1 MQKNVIVIG
10 AGAAG
15 LMAAEAAA
23 EKGSKVTVLEK
34 NEKAGK
40 KIYITGKGRCN
51 LTNDCA
57 TEDFFGYVAR
67 NHKFLYSAVYG
78 FDHEMVKDFFEK
90 NGCPVK
96 VERGGRVFP
105 VSDHASDVTA
115 ALLRRLQKLGVR
127 IMFHTT
133 VSSILTETAA
143 ADAGPADTDG
153 SCAEDTA
160 AGAGKKKKGR
170 LAQSSRIRGV
180 RLQNGQE
187 LAADAVIV
195 CTGGLSY
202 PSTGSDGS
210 GLRMVRQL
218 GLEVTPTAPS
228 LVPFETR
235 ETWCRDLQGLALKN
249 VSVSI
254 FPGEENGEESG
265 ADAGEVSDGAQVK
278 KKKKGRS
285 RKPVYEAF
293 GELLF
298 THFGMSGPIILT
310 ASCYCDFLKYPR
322 GFRLYLN
329 LKPALTQEQL
339 EERLHREFEKAPDRH
354 LPGAVRP
361 LFPARLAEV
370 VTQLSG
376 LDTQRRAA
384 SFTETEIRSLAA
396 LIRALPVT
404 VTGTRGYSEAIIT
417 RGGISVKEFDPST
430 MESRRIRG
438 LFAAGEVLDVDAQTG
453 GFNLQIAWST
463 GRLAGLNAG
472 TETGSDT

>member
-1 MQKNVIVIG
+1 
-10 AGAAG
+10 
-15 LMAAEAAA
+15 
-23 EKGSKVTVLEK
+23 
-34 NEKAGK
+34 
-40 KIYITGKGRCN
+40 
-51 LTNDCA
+51 
-57 TEDFFGYVAR
+57 
-67 NHKFLYSAVYG
+67 
-78 FDHEMVKDFFEK
+78 
-90 NGCPVK
+90 
-96 VERGGRVFP
+96 
-105 VSDHASDVTA
+105 
-115 ALLRRLQKLGVR
+115 
-127 IMFHTT
+127 
-133 VSSILTETAA
+133 
-143 ADAGPADTDG
+143 
-153 SCAEDTA
+153 
-160 AGAGKKKKGR
+160 
-170 LAQSSRIRGV
+170 
-180 RLQNGQE
+180 
-187 LAADAVIV
+187 
-195 CTGGLSY
+195 
-202 PSTGSDGS
+202 
-210 GLRMVRQL
+210 MVRQL

-254 FPGEENGEESG
+254 FPNEENGEENG
-265 ADAGEVSDGAQVK
+265 ADAGGGTDGGQVK

-285 RKPVYEAF
+285 KKPVYQAF

>member
-1 MQKNVIVIG
+1 
-10 AGAAG
+10 
-15 LMAAEAAA
+15 
-23 EKGSKVTVLEK
+23 
-34 NEKAGK
+34 
-40 KIYITGKGRCN
+40 
-51 LTNDCA
+51 
-57 TEDFFGYVAR
+57 
-67 NHKFLYSAVYG
+67 
-78 FDHEMVKDFFEK
+78 
-90 NGCPVK
+90 
-96 VERGGRVFP
+96 
-105 VSDHASDVTA
+105 
-115 ALLRRLQKLGVR
+115 
-127 IMFHTT
+127 
-133 VSSILTETAA
+133 
-143 ADAGPADTDG
+143 
-153 SCAEDTA
+153 
-160 AGAGKKKKGR
+160 
-170 LAQSSRIRGV
+170 
-180 RLQNGQE
+180 
-187 LAADAVIV
+187 
-195 CTGGLSY
+195 
-202 PSTGSDGS
+202 
-210 GLRMVRQL
+210 MVRQL

-254 FPGEENGEESG
+254 FPGEENGEESS